1 VKDGVNSE
9 SLADKLACTT
19 DCCVLLYFCQLLIII
34 ITSAIVKRLL
44 RIDCE
49 VRPQTDPREIRPR
62 EEVGIYVTFYLFF
75 FLTIYTN
82 RRLFPPTSCTQH
94 LL

>member
-1 VKDGVNSE
+1 VRDGVNSE
-9 SLADKLACTT
+9 SLADKLACTR
-19 DCCVLLYFCQLLIII
+19 DCCVLLYFCRLLIII

-62 EEVGIYVTFYLFF
+62 EEVGIYVTWMD
-75 FLTIYTN
+75 
-82 RRLFPPTSCTQH
+82 
-94 LL
+94 